1 MFNFKISFRIR
12 EMEQLRLEREKQDMS
27 NIQRKLELS
36 QLDNEI
42 ELKKNEIAQKR
53 AEDLADSYLKTKNLK
68 VTHFILVFN

>member
-1 MFNFKISFRIR
+1 MFYFKISFRIR

-53 AEDLADSYLKTKNLK
+53 AEDLAESYLKTKNLK
-68 VTHFILVFN
+68 VTLYILVFN

>member
-27 NIQRKLELS
+27 NIQRKLELC

-68 VTHFILVFN
+68 VTLFILVFN

>member
-27 NIQRKLELS
+27 NIQRTLELS

-68 VTHFILVFN
+68 VTLFILSFN

>member
-1 MFNFKISFRIR
+1 
-12 EMEQLRLEREKQDMS
+12 MEQLRLEREKQDMS

-68 VTHFILVFN
+68 VMLFILGFN

>member
-1 MFNFKISFRIR
+1 MFYFKISFRIR

-68 VTHFILVFN
+68 VTLFILSFN